1 MTLFNKDSII
11 NLYRK
16 RAKYY
21 NFTANLYYLI
31 GFREQAYRRMA
42 VEALN
47 LKYGDTIVEIGCG
60 TGLNFSLL
68 QAAVGHEGTI
78 IGVDITEA
86 MLEQANNRAERHGLK
101 NVKLIHCD
109 ATEYSFPQGISGV
122 LSTFALTLVPEYER
136 VIENAAMAL
145 TPDKR
150 MVVLD
155 LKRPDRWPMWA
166 IRLGVFL
173 TAPFAVSL
181 DITDRHPW
189 EAMQR
194 HFEKFW
200 MTELYLGAAYIA
212 VGEVKAL
219 QKEEKRIE

>member
-1 MTLFNKDSII
+1 MTPFNRNSIASI
-11 NLYRK
+11 YHK
-16 RAKYY
+16 RAKHYD
-21 NFTANLYYLI
+21 FTANLYYLI
-31 GFREQAYRRMA
+31 GFREKTYRRMA

-47 LKYGDTIVEIGCG
+47 LKYGDTVVEIGCG

-68 QAAVGHEGTI
+68 QAAIGHEGTI

-86 MLEQANNRAERHGLK
+86 MLEQAHNRAEK
-101 NVKLIHCD
+101 NSWENIKLIHCD
-109 ATEYSFPQGISGV
+109 AAEYSFPQGISGV
-122 LSTFALTLVPEYER
+122 FSTFALTLVPEYER

-145 TPDKR
+145 APDKR

-166 IRLGVFL
+166 VRLGVFL

-189 EAMQR
+189 EVMSKY
-194 HFEKFW
+194 FERVF

-219 QKEEKRIE
+219 QKGEKKD